1 MRLILIILSL
11 LGIACV
17 GQKGVFYD
25 NVDSSEQDS
34 KKLQLVL
41 EDRYS
46 GVEQPEF
53 QVIRDPKAL
62 KNLFLKIN
70 RTRKPGLPIPEVDF
84 TEELLLVY
92 CAGTKLDVGKS
103 ELVILK
109 ESLGNITIGQKERTL
124 SKKENINAVTT
135 PFYIYKMPLTQKEIS
150 FQ

>member
-11 LGIACV
+11 FGIACV
-17 GQKGVFYD
+17 GQKGVSHD

-34 KKLQLVL
+34 KNLQLVL
-41 EDRYS
+41 EDSYS

-53 QVIRDPKAL
+53 QVIRDSKAL

-84 TEELLLVY
+84 TEVLLLVY
-92 CAGTKLDVGKS
+92 CVGATLEVGS
-103 ELVILK
+103 LELVILK
-109 ESLGNITIGQKERTL
+109 ESLGNITIGRKEDAL
-124 SKKENINAVTT
+124 SKKENLNATT
-135 PFYIYKMPLTQKEIS
+135 SPFYIYKMPLTQKEIS